1 MTFQEQN
8 QFLTQRRWRVLAACC
23 ITNLCLGAPYAWS
36 VFAGPLAEHLN
47 ALHGTAMTASDLALA
62 FSFCNS
68 LTFITMIAGG
78 YLEKK
83 IGARR
88 IIFAGRGIA
97 APALSPFRI
106 RTDSSEDNPSDRV
119 TG

>member
-1 MTFQEQN
+1 MTIQEQN

-62 FSFCNS
+62 FSFCSS
-68 LTFITMIAGG
+68 LT
-78 YLEKK
+78 
-83 IGARR
+83 
-88 IIFAGRGIA
+88 
-97 APALSPFRI
+97 
-106 RTDSSEDNPSDRV
+106 
-119 TG
+119 